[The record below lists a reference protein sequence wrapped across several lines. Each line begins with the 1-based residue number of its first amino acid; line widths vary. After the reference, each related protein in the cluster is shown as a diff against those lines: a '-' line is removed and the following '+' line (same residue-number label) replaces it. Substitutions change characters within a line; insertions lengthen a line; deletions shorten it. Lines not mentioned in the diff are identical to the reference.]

1 MRISGLLAAVI
12 FTVAT
17 PAFAQSTALLI
28 GNKDY
33 SQASDIR
40 RGNEITR
47 AQRSLQQSGV
57 RVVARSDANLEE
69 MRQALFE
76 FGQTVGRSEEVL
88 VGLSGHFVHSATET
102 YFLATDSDTGPLAG
116 LANGALPLSTI
127 MGWLAERPGDAVL
140 VLGNSD
146 DDRSISPFLNTS
158 VGALTIPQGVTVI
171 ITGHRP
177 AANLIDRVI
186 AEPGAE
192 FVKIARQQNM
202 QVLGYAPDEHVFL
215 TKPEVAASP
224 ANTAPSPTTNQST
237 NNRLR
242 DVIAWRSANSANTA
256 DAYERY
262 LRENPRGQFTEMAR
276 NRIVALTDTPEARA
290 ERAEQSLDLSRDARR
305 DIQRNLTLLEFNTR
319 GIDGI
324 FGRGTRAAVEAWQRD
339 QRMEVTGFLTRDQIT
354 RLDAQAER
362 RAAELQQEAE
372 SRRLQVLAAD
382 RAYWDETGARGDEV
396 GLRTYLNRYPD
407 GEYSEIASE
416 RLADIE
422 RGKRRQ
428 ANQIDRQFWDYATTT
443 NTVEGY
449 RDYLAD
455 MPNGAFRDDA
465 EARIARITQ
474 QQQNAQGNNQAA
486 RQEQALNLS
495 PRTRQVVE
503 SRLER
508 LEMRPGRVDGVFD
521 ADTRRAIRRYQGSR
535 NLEQTGYLSEA
546 VVVRLLADSVRSI
559 FR

>member
-12 FTVAT
+12 LTAAT

-28 GNKDY
+28 GNTDY

-57 RVVARSDANLEE
+57 RVVARADANMDE

-76 FGQTVGRSEEVL
+76 FGQTVGRSEDVL
-88 VGLSGHFVHSATET
+88 VGLSGHFVHSASET

-116 LANGALPLSTI
+116 LANGTLPLSTI

-146 DDRSISPFLNTS
+146 DERAISPFLNTGLGTLS
-158 VGALTIPQGVTVI
+158 IPQGVTVV

-202 QVLGYAPDEHVFL
+202 QVLGFAPDGHVFL
-215 TKPEVAASP
+215 PKPDV
-224 ANTAPSPTTNQST
+224 TAPEATATPPPTANQST

-262 LRENPRGQFTEMAR
+262 LTENPRGQFTEMAR
-276 NRIVALTDTPEARA
+276 NRIAALTDTPEARA
-290 ERAEQSLDLSRDARR
+290 ERAEQSLDLSRDTRR
-305 DIQRNLTLLEFNTR
+305 DIQRNLSLLEFNTR

-324 FGRGTRAAVEAWQRD
+324 FGRGTRTAIAAWQRD
-339 QRMEVTGFLTRDQIT
+339 QRMDATGFLTRDQIDQ
-354 RLDAQAER
+354 LDDQAEQ
-362 RAAELQQEAE
+362 RATELQQQAE
-372 SRRLQVLAAD
+372 KRRRELVVAD
-382 RAYWDETGARGDEV
+382 RTYWRDTGEGNDEI
-396 GLRTYLNRYPD
+396 GLRAYLERYPD
-407 GEYSEIASE
+407 GEYADVASE

-422 RGKRRQ
+422 RQKRRE

-443 NTVEGY
+443 NTIEGY

-465 EARIARITQ
+465 QARITQ
-474 QQQNAQGNNQAA
+474 MTQQQENAQESNRAE

-495 PRTRQVVE
+495 PRTRQVIE

-508 LEMRPGRVDGVFD
+508 LEMRPGKVDGVFD
-521 ADTRRAIRRYQGSR
+521 LNTRRAIRRYQVSR

-546 VVVRLLADSVRSI
+546 VVVQLLADSVRSI

>member
-1 MRISGLLAAVI
+1 MRISGLLAAVAI
-12 FTVAT
+12 TVVS
-17 PAFAQSTALLI
+17 PVFAQSTALLI
-28 GNKDY
+28 GNEDY
-33 SQASDIR
+33 TRTSDVR
-40 RGNEITR
+40 RGDEIVR
-47 AQRSLQQSGV
+47 AERSLSQSGV
-57 RVVARSDANLEE
+57 RVVARADADMPE
-69 MRQALFE
+69 MRQALLE
-76 FGQTVGRSEEVL
+76 FGQTVGQSQNIL
-88 VGLSGHFVHSATET
+88 VGLSGHFVHSSTET

-116 LANGALPLSTI
+116 IAGQALPVSTI
-127 MGWLAERPGDAVL
+127 MGWLSERPGNAIL
-140 VLGNSD
+140 VLASSD
-146 DDRSISPFLNTS
+146 GERAISPFLNEGIGT
-158 VGALTIPQGVTVI
+158 LDIPQGVTVVS
-171 ITGHRP
+171 TGPRP
-177 AANLIDRVI
+177 AANLIGRVL
-186 AEPGAE
+186 AEPGRA
-192 FVKIARQQNM
+192 FVKIARDNGM
-202 QVLGYAPDEHVFL
+202 DVFGFAPDGLSFL
-215 TKPEVAASP
+215 EEKAAVPETSPQPQKNITELADISAWRDASQ
-224 ANTAPSPTTNQST
+224 ANT
-237 NNRLR
+237 
-242 DVIAWRSANSANTA
+242 V
-256 DAYERY
+256 DAYEDY
-262 LRENPRGQFTEMAR
+262 LAKSPRGRFAEMAR
-276 NRIVALTDTPEARA
+276 NRIAGLTDTPQARA

-305 DIQRNLTLLEFNTR
+305 DIQRDLTLLEFNTR

-339 QRMEVTGFLTRDQIT
+339 QRMDPTGFLTRDQIT

-372 SRRLQVLAAD
+372 ARRLQVLAAD
-382 RAYWDETGARGDEV
+382 RAYWDETGSRGDEV
-396 GLRTYLNRYPD
+396 GLRTYLKRYPD
-407 GEYSEIASE
+407 GEYSEVASE

-443 NTVEGY
+443 NTIEGY

-521 ADTRRAIRRYQGSR
+521 DDTRRAIRRYQASR
-535 NLEQTGYLSEA
+535 NLQQTGYLSEA
-546 VVVRLLADSVRSI
+546 VVVQLLADSVRSI

>member
-1 MRISGLLAAVI
+1 QNI
-12 FTVAT
+12 
-17 PAFAQSTALLI
+17 
-28 GNKDY
+28 
-33 SQASDIR
+33 
-40 RGNEITR
+40 
-47 AQRSLQQSGV
+47 
-57 RVVARSDANLEE
+57 
-69 MRQALFE
+69 
-76 FGQTVGRSEEVL
+76 L
-88 VGLSGHFVHSATET
+88 VGLSGHFVHSSTET

-116 LANGALPLSTI
+116 IAGQALPVSTI
-127 MGWLAERPGDAVL
+127 MGWLSERPGNAIL
-140 VLGNSD
+140 VLASSD
-146 DDRSISPFLNTS
+146 GERAISPFLNEGIGT
-158 VGALTIPQGVTVI
+158 LDIPQGVTVVS
-171 ITGHRP
+171 TGPRP
-177 AANLIDRVI
+177 AANLIGRVL
-186 AEPGAE
+186 AEPGRA
-192 FVKIARQQNM
+192 FVKIARDHGM
-202 QVLGYAPDEHVFL
+202 DVFGFAPDGLSFL
-215 TKPEVAASP
+215 EEKAAVPETSPQPQKNITELADISAWRDASQ
-224 ANTAPSPTTNQST
+224 ANT
-237 NNRLR
+237 
-242 DVIAWRSANSANTA
+242 V
-256 DAYERY
+256 DAYEDY
-262 LRENPRGQFTEMAR
+262 LAKSPRGRFAEMAR
-276 NRIVALTDTPEARA
+276 NRIAGLTDTPQARA

-305 DIQRNLTLLEFNTR
+305 DIQRDLTLLEFNTR

-339 QRMEVTGFLTRDQIT
+339 QRMDPTGFLTRDQIT

-372 SRRLQVLAAD
+372 ARRLQVLAAD
-382 RAYWDETGARGDEV
+382 RAYWDETGSRGDEV
-396 GLRTYLNRYPD
+396 GLRTYLKRYPD
-407 GEYSEIASE
+407 GEYSEVASE

-443 NTVEGY
+443 NTIEGY

-521 ADTRRAIRRYQGSR
+521 DDTRRAIRRYQASR
-535 NLEQTGYLSEA
+535 NLQQTGYLSEA
-546 VVVRLLADSVRSI
+546 VVVQLLADSVRSI